1 MLRAYLV
8 TVFMKLLIPNRV
20 LRPIETSGYGKGDMD
35 KLVEATRERMV
46 EELRAISSSSSSEK
60 KLN

>member
-1 MLRAYLV
+1 MLRTNVLSV
-8 TVFMKLLIPNRV
+8 LLIKMLALNRV

-46 EELRAISSSSSSEK
+46 EELRAISSSSSEK

>member
-1 MLRAYLV
+1 MTVLNINMLAS
-8 TVFMKLLIPNRV
+8 NRV
-20 LRPIETSGYGKGDMD
+20 LKPIETEGYGKDDMD

-46 EELRAISSSSSSEK
+46 EELRAISSPSEK